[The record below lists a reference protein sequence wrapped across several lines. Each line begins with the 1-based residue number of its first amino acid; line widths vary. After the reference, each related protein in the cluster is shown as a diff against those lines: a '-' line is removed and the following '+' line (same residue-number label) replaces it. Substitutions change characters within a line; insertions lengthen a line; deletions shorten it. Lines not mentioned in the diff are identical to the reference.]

1 MIDCNRKIEHYRE
14 TPHPR
19 ELWSGRGGIILW
31 SKWEKIRIIIVRDQ
45 KPIKCLARFFPSPR
59 RKNSF
64 FFPPFCFMGMWEN
77 SF

>member
-31 SKWEKIRIIIVRDQ
+31 SKWEKNNNN
-45 KPIKCLARFFPSPR
+45 
-59 RKNSF
+59 NSK
-64 FFPPFCFMGMWEN
+64 GSEAH
-77 SF
+77 